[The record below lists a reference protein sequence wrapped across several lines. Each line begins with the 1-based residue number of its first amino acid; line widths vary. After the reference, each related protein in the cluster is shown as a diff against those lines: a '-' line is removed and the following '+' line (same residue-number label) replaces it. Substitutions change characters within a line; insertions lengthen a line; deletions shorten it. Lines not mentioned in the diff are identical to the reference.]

1 MVSAY
6 IFREDFA
13 EKLFN
18 RMPQVNIY
26 NMQEIQLITL
36 LLEGEEQ
43 FLFQLMGHHLLEIWI
58 KVGDTEQ
65 LKILEIL

>member
-13 EKLFN
+13 GKLFN

-26 NMQEIQLITL
+26 NMQGIQLIML
-36 LLEGEEQ
+36 LLGGEEQ
-43 FLFQLMGHHLLEIWI
+43 FLSQLMAHHLLEIWI